1 MSQQIATKKH
11 ASLDWYQSLNDE
23 ELFQPDMLKGALAYL
38 EDNYG
43 SIIADVTT
51 EEGRK
56 EINKVSRAIGGAI
69 KRLDDRRKSHVA
81 DLKAKPKAIDDL
93 FRETFRKEADAL
105 KERIRAPL
113 DEWTENQ
120 RAADEETMRL
130 LGVIN
135 EPIEVGTS
143 TNDLTKRI
151 EELKCI
157 DLPDWLNPG
166 QRETLANAL
175 PQAIQRLEA
184 AHAAAVYAEKQ
195 AAELEQLRQEAAERE
210 RKEREAQIAK
220 EAAERAKV
228 EAEAKAKAEKE
239 QAERDRIAAEQAAEK
254 AVRDAQEAEERRV
267 REAREAEARAAQQA
281 EEARQQALREAEQK
295 RLEEQQEQERQKRYE
310 QARRE
315 ALEANR
321 EHQAEVHRSIVASL
335 VSKANITEQQAKLI
349 VIATGR
355 QQVPHLEINYG

>member
-1 MSQQIATKKH
+1 MAQEVATKKH

-23 ELFQPDMLKGALAYL
+23 ELFQPDMLEGALTYL
-38 EDNYG
+38 EKNYG
-43 SIIADVTT
+43 SIIADVNT

-69 KRLDDRRKSHVA
+69 KRFDDRRKNYVA
-81 DLKAKPKAIDDL
+81 ELKAKPKAIDDL

-135 EPIEVGTS
+135 EPIEIGTS
-143 TNDLTKRI
+143 TGDLAKRI
-151 EELKCI
+151 DELKCL
-157 DLPDWLNPG
+157 DLPDWLNPD

-175 PQAIQRLEA
+175 PTAIQRLET
-184 AHAAAVYAEKQ
+184 AHAAAVYAEGQ
-195 AAELEQLRQEAAERE
+195 AAELEELRRLKAENE

-220 EAAERAKV
+220 EAAERARA
-228 EAEAKAKAEKE
+228 EAEAKAQAEKE
-239 QAERDRIAAEQAAEK
+239 RAERERIAAEQAAER
-254 AVRDAQEAEERRV
+254 AVRDAKEAQ
-267 REAREAEARAAQQA
+267 ARAAQQA

-310 QARRE
+310 QAERE

-321 EHQAEVHRSIVASL
+321 EHRATIHRAIVADL
-335 VSKANITEQQAKLI
+335 MNHVLLNEDDSKAVVMAVARGK
-349 VIATGR
+349 
-355 QQVPHLEINYG
+355 VPNLEINYG